1 MNFQKLTPQ
10 STYIVSIAPNED
22 IVAVLTDFIKE
33 HEIASGYFFGLGAVK
48 SVRLAHYS
56 VSTKKYLEHK
66 IKKPLEMVNITGI
79 ITKDKAHVHGIFG
92 NQLFRGYGGHIV
104 RAVVAAACEIILVE
118 TAEKITRRHSEEVGL
133 ELLDL

>member
-1 MNFQKLTPQ
+1 MYQVVYSLIPIIGAA
-10 STYIVSIAPNED
+10 Y
-22 IVAVLTDFIKE
+22 
-33 HEIASGYFFGLGAVK
+33 YFFGLGAVK

-133 ELLDL
+133 ELLDLGDNKSKVKMQKSK